1 MITCTEIL
9 NLIKEQLGVFHFS
22 QDIHWPLSSMFVWLS
37 VVITCINT
45 WAFFSLHT
53 LQFFMSVFHWSA
65 WWIPAKHPEGFLFFF
80 WAVLWTWQRIISGI
94 QTSHEML
101 AYLSTDFLK
110 EEKET
115 FIAGQKIN
123 LLVAYTD
130 ILVLIND
137 QLRLSFIFPL
147 ISMIQYVIWLSVNLC
162 HIWLS
167 VNAHIVP
174 VSFGYVMKLPQHN
187 FWNIK
192 FYWNACISQHR
203 FFERR
208 RKNIYCWSANQF
220 ALLLSIL

>member
-1 MITCTEIL
+1 
-9 NLIKEQLGVFHFS
+9 
-22 QDIHWPLSSMFVWLS
+22 
-37 VVITCINT
+37 
-45 WAFFSLHT
+45 
-53 LQFFMSVFHWSA
+53 
-65 WWIPAKHPEGFLFFF
+65 
-80 WAVLWTWQRIISGI
+80 
-94 QTSHEML
+94 ML

-115 FIAGQKIN
+115 FIAGQQIN

-192 FYWNACISQHR
+192 FY
-203 FFERR
+203 
-208 RKNIYCWSANQF
+208 
-220 ALLLSIL
+220 